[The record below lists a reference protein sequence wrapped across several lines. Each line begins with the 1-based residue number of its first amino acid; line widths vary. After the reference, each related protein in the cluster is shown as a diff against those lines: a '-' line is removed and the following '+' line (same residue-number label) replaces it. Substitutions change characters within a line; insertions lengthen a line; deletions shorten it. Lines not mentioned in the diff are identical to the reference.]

1 MAALE
6 LDERWCSCTHRGIQG
21 HGGGRKGERAK
32 HAFQGGTRALTAWLM
47 ACHGLLPVVL
57 SDAFTLGATDVTE
70 RDYRLLVYDKTI
82 DARGSNTCQKIT
94 AAYG

>member
-1 MAALE
+1 V
-6 LDERWCSCTHRGIQG
+6 
-21 HGGGRKGERAK
+21 
-32 HAFQGGTRALTAWLM
+32 M

-57 SDAFTLGATDVTE
+57 ADAFTLGGTDITE